1 MKQYLA
7 IALVAATASVGFS
20 IFASGSANAREFR
33 DHRFCQDLDPSC
45 RDHRGPII
53 VVPPRPLPPVVGI
66 PPVVVMDPPIGPRP
80 PVEPPHHNWPNGPGH
95 GQWHVQ
101 WDDNQDE
108 YGISCREGRRIVKRN
123 GFRSVQPIDCDG
135 NVYRYNAISRRGA
148 RATVLVN
155 MDGDIVRVNYWAS
168 LR

>member
-1 MKQYLA
+1 MKKTLA
-7 IALVAATASVGFS
+7 FVLAAATATIGISML
-20 IFASGSANAREFR
+20 FAASANALEV
-33 DHRFCQDLDPSC
+33 
-45 RDHRGPII
+45 RDHRGCKFYDPLCGLNHGPVVVVPPRDIPPII
-53 VVPPRPLPPVVGI
+53 VVQDPPPVQTEPPRI
-66 PPVVVMDPPIGPRP
+66 PP
-80 PVEPPHHNWPNGPGH
+80 EPPHRRPHFPTP
-95 GQWHVQ
+95 
-101 WDDNQDE
+101 DE
-108 YGISCREGRRIVKRN
+108 GDWAHAGDEGDYGISCREGRRIVKRN